1 MASVVSGILTTTE
14 YRVYTAGQ
22 LSSELTKIG
31 LVGMKDRVIGVY
43 AVPSDLFD
51 VDSNGHVSNDD
62 PKFVTLTI
70 SRPTAL
76 DGYSNIKNKKLLT
89 YPYVYASV
97 SSGGSEHQYVFE
109 KSTNSNHSLTF
120 NIYGIIGTG
129 PKIFIMPTNYDH
141 LDYNFNCAFEEAY
154 PQLPIAIA
162 PFLELLGNNGI
173 VTKLLPLAL
182 TYAAMKV
189 PSAQPIPI
197 QGNAGSALLRPVAE
211 NHKISGGLSNMA
223 QAQYDIAYQAERK
236 RVIAE
241 NTKNVATLDKLHVAS
256 HTVPQITG
264 TVNLNNINYT
274 GGDVDT
280 TFAITLGSGANAY
293 RIKGAHGFVHCVRAR
308 EAENIDNFFTMFGY
322 TCDKIQVPN
331 IHARPKF
338 TYVKTQG
345 CRIKPKNNGV
355 PAGYMDAICAIYDSG
370 ITFWNSTAT
379 VGDYSVDNTPVQ
391 QGGGT

>member
-1 MASVVSGILTTTE
+1 MASVVSGLLTTTE
-14 YRVYTAGQ
+14 YRVYSAGE
-22 LSSELTKIG
+22 LGAELTKIG

-43 AVPSDLFD
+43 AVPSDLFSVSD
-51 VDSNGHVSNDD
+51 GKISNDD
-62 PKFVTLTI
+62 PNFVTLSI
-70 SRPTAL
+70 ARPSAL

-109 KSTNSNHSLTF
+109 KSTNANNTLTF

-141 LDYNFNCAFEEAY
+141 MDYNFNCAFEEAY

-162 PFLELLGNNGI
+162 PFIELLGNNGI

-189 PSAQPIPI
+189 PAQQPMPVPNDSASP
-197 QGNAGSALLRPVAE
+197 LLSGVGAKDRIA
-211 NHKISGGLSNMA
+211 GGLSNI
-223 QAQYDIAYQAERK
+223 QKAQYDIAYQAERK
-236 RVIAE
+236 RVLAE
-241 NTKNVATLDKLHVAS
+241 NMKNAATLDKLHVAS

-264 TVNLNNINYT
+264 TVNLSNINYT

-280 TFAITLGSGANAY
+280 TFAITLGSSGNAY

-308 EAENIDNFFTMFGY
+308 EAENIDNFFTMYGY
-322 TCDKIQVPN
+322 TCDKVKVPN

-355 PAGYMDAICAIYDSG
+355 PAGYMDAICSIYDSG
-370 ITFWNSTAT
+370 ITFWDSTAT
-379 VGDYSVDNTPVQ
+379 VGDYTVDNSPVQ

>member
-1 MASVVSGILTTTE
+1 MAEVISGLLTTTE
-14 YRVYTAGQ
+14 YRVYSAGD
-22 LSSELTKIG
+22 LSAELTKIG

-43 AVPSDLFD
+43 AVPSDLFT
-51 VDSNGHVSNDD
+51 VNGGKISNDA
-62 PKFVTLTI
+62 PNFVTLSI
-70 SRPTAL
+70 ARPSTL
-76 DGYSNIKNKKLLT
+76 DGYTNIKNKKLLT

-109 KSTNSNHSLTF
+109 KSTNANNTLTF

-129 PKIFIMPTNYDH
+129 PKTFIMPTNYDH
-141 LDYNFNCAFEEAY
+141 MSYNFNCAFEEAY

-189 PSAQPIPI
+189 PAQQPMPIPDDS
-197 QGNAGSALLRPVAE
+197 GSALLSPVSDQ
-211 NHKISGGLSNMA
+211 HRISGALSNIQHA
-223 QAQYDIAYQAERK
+223 KYDIAYQAER
-236 RVIAE
+236 RRIQEE
-241 NTKNVATLDKLHVAS
+241 NAKNAAALDKLHIAS

-280 TFAITLGSGANAY
+280 TFAITLGSSGNQY

-308 EAENIDNFFTMFGY
+308 EAENIDNFFTMYGY
-322 TCDKIQVPN
+322 TCDRVKVPN
-331 IHARPKF
+331 RHARPKF

-355 PAGYMDAICAIYDSG
+355 PAGYMDAICTIYDSG
-370 ITFWNSTAT
+370 ITFWDSTAT
-379 VGDYSVDNTPVQ
+379 VGDYTVDNSPVQ